1 MNKTVPKIPPTY
13 TDEEKRKIRTSKLID
28 KLVGIFLIFI
38 LPILL
43 IISLYYFRKTYKNYP
58 IIYIIFLILTTIY
71 LIWDLLYIFF
81 ISRIR

>member
-1 MNKTVPKIPPTY
+1 MNKIVPINKEKI
-13 TDEEKRKIRTSKLID
+13 KKKFID

-43 IISLYYFRKTYKNYP
+43 IISLYYFRKTYKNLP

-71 LIWDLLYIFF
+71 LIWDLLYVFF